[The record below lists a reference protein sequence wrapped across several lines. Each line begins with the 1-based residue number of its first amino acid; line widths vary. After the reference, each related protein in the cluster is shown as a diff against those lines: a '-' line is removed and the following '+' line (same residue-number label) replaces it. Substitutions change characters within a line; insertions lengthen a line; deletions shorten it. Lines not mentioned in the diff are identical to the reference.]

1 MKRVGHMN
9 KKQKQNQKNFG
20 ENEKTPL
27 FEKKW
32 AKIVYMMLTI
42 IFAATGLI
50 LMFLSSRYDSDILF
64 YIALGVFGI
73 STILLAQR
81 SAFQQSKKQ
90 AGTNISSDEKED
102 EGLSLR
108 HKN

>member
-1 MKRVGHMN
+1 MN
-9 KKQKQNQKNFG
+9 KKQKKTHKNL
-20 ENEKTPL
+20 ENNEEVPL

-32 AKIVYMMLTI
+32 AKIVYMVLTV
-42 IFAATGLI
+42 IFAATGLT

-64 YIALGVFGI
+64 IIALGVFGI

-81 SAFQQSKKQ
+81 SVFQQSKKQ
-90 AGTNISSDEKED
+90 AGTNISADEEE